1 MNKYRLIMADPPWQY
16 NDQGTRL
23 SPAYEG
29 KQRKSGR
36 HYDTMGLAEIC
47 ALGDWV
53 KWITADNAILLLWS
67 TNPIKETHPWPVI
80 KAWGFRYST
89 AIPWI
94 KARWDER
101 QQRFIYQIGGGK
113 TTRSCSEELL
123 VCTKGKGASLV
134 VDRGIPGAIIA
145 PKSGHSAKPIE
156 QYVIAER
163 MVPRGTYLEMFA
175 RSRRPGWDYW
185 GDHFGWIR
193 ENLVA
198 GDHALGF

>member
-1 MNKYRLIMADPPWQY
+1 MDKYCLILADPPWTY

-29 KQRKSGR
+29 KQRKSGKR
-36 HYDTMGLAEIC
+36 YNTMTLDEIC

-53 KWITADNAILLLWS
+53 QSIVADDAILLLWS
-67 TNPIKETHPWPVI
+67 THPLKQTHPWPVI

-89 AIPWI
+89 AIPWV
-94 KARWDER
+94 KARWSEKA
-101 QQRFIYQIGGGK
+101 QRFIYHIGGGK

-123 VCTKGKGASLV
+123 VCTRGKGASLV

-145 PKSGHSAKPIE
+145 PRTKHSVKPKE

-163 MVPRGTYLEMFA
+163 MVPGGPFLEIFA
-175 RSRRPGWDYW
+175 RAARTGWDAW
-185 GDHFGWIR
+185 GDQVESDIAAHGK
-193 ENLVA
+193 NA
-198 GDHALGF
+198 